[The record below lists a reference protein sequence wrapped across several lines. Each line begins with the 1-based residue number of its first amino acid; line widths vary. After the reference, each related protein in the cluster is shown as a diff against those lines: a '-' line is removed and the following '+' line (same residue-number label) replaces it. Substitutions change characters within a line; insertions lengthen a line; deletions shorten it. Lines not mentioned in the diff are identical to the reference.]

1 MRGHGW
7 PIRYQLAAIVV
18 APLLALVVASVWL
31 TSSALD
37 RAAEAGRVRQDAAFA
52 VSVTTLVHELQ
63 RERGLS
69 GGYVGSGYRD
79 GLDQVTAQR
88 KKADDA
94 LRVFAGQTGHVR
106 SALAAASVR
115 AAFADAE
122 ASLSGL
128 GRQRQAIDNKALD
141 VTGTLSYYTTTIS
154 KLLGV
159 DQAMTKAIDDPE
171 TARISTAFVD
181 LSEGKESGAL
191 ERGFMNSVFS
201 RGRFGSGDY
210 SRLLTL
216 VAEQDAWFAL
226 FRSTANPDMLRYYD
240 QHVSGP
246 AVARAAALRAEAV
259 TEGAEGRGLTVQP
272 AEWWSVMTVKI
283 DLIRD
288 VELRLTDELR
298 GRAAAVSASANAAM
312 ARDVTVTLLVLALSF
327 VLSALTA
334 RRITRTLRG
343 LRDAAHH
350 AADVR
355 LPAVVATLNE
365 GRAVDLVKE
374 TEPVHIDS
382 GDEIGETAHA
392 FNRVH
397 SVAVRMTVEQA
408 GLRRSLSDTLLN
420 LARRSQTLI
429 HQQLELIDEM
439 ERSENDGKKLDALFR
454 IDHIAT
460 RMRRHTEDLIVL
472 SGAAPSRGW
481 SAPVPLRD
489 VVRGAIAEVES
500 YSRVKPVRLPEVD
513 IVGHAVGDLL
523 HLLAELIENGTRFS
537 PPDAPVVITAGEV
550 GKGYAIEIEDRGLG
564 MPAGEMARHNERLD
578 APPAFDLSTSDRLG
592 LHVVARLAARHS
604 IQVCLHDSPF
614 GGVTAVVLVGR
625 ELIRSVD
632 DSFPAERDV
641 GGIPAQRATAEEAGG
656 SWPIGGDWRHGAA
669 LPGEGRPGGGKA
681 RWNRLAALPAGVD
694 GRNGG
699 AGHVAG
705 AYGPEPTVGSIGDNG
720 RASGAHVPPGL
731 VDLPGTPRR
740 ALPPPAPSTSQP
752 PSTSQRPAAHRPTG
766 PREPGRTHGGPAEA
780 VPDGMTADGLPRR
793 VPRKHLTAELR
804 REPDAVIGGVRTG
817 FPSAAATAAPSP
829 EEIRAL
835 LSGYQS
841 GFDRGRSDQLNQSA
855 TDGRQAYDHGQRRA
869 GRPPGADDWESGV
882 DAAHAVADRVL
893 DYPTKDSRRS

>member
-7 PIRYQLAAIVV
+7 PIRYQLAAIVM
-18 APLLALVVASVWL
+18 APLLALVVASAWL
-31 TSSALD
+31 TSAALD
-37 RAAEAGRVRQDAAFA
+37 RAAEADRVRQDAAFA

-63 RERGLS
+63 QERGLS
-69 GGYVGSGYRD
+69 GGYVGSGYRN

-88 KKADDA
+88 RKADGA
-94 LRVFAGQTGHVR
+94 LRVFAGRAADARPALATASVR
-106 SALAAASVR
+106 SAYAVAETALGGLA
-115 AAFADAE
+115 
-122 ASLSGL
+122 
-128 GRQRQAIDNKALD
+128 RQRQAIDNKALD
-141 VTGTLSYYTTTIS
+141 VAGTLSYYTTTIGR
-154 KLLGV
+154 LLGV
-159 DQAMTKAIDDPE
+159 DQAMSNAIDDPE

-181 LSEGKESGAL
+181 LSEGKESAAL
-191 ERGFMNSVFS
+191 ERGLMNSVFS
-201 RGRFGSGDY
+201 SGRFGPGDY
-210 SRLLTL
+210 GRLLTL
-216 VAEQDAWFAL
+216 MAKQDAWFAL
-226 FRSTANPDMLRYYD
+226 FRSAAHPEMLRYYD

-246 AVARAAALRAEAV
+246 AVARGAALRAEAIS
-259 TEGAEGRGLTVQP
+259 EGAEGRELTVQP

-283 DLIRD
+283 NLMRD

-334 RRITRTLRG
+334 RRMARTLRG

-355 LPAVVATLNE
+355 LPAVVATLGE

-382 GDEIGETAHA
+382 KDEIGETAHA

-397 SVAVRMTVEQA
+397 SVAVRLTVEQA

-439 ERSENDGKKLDALFR
+439 ERSESDGKKLDSLFR
-454 IDHIAT
+454 IDHLAT

-472 SGAAPSRGW
+472 SGATPSRGW
-481 SAPVPLRD
+481 SAPVPLGD

-500 YSRVKPVRLPEVD
+500 YSRVKPIRLPEVAV
-513 IVGHAVGDLL
+513 VGHAVGDLL

-564 MPAGEMARHNERLD
+564 MTPGDMARHNERLD
-578 APPAFDLSTSDRLG
+578 DPPAFDPSTSDRLG

-604 IQVCLHDSPF
+604 VQVCLRDSAF
-614 GGVTAVVLVGR
+614 GGVTAVVLIGR
-625 ELIRSVD
+625 ELIRPVD
-632 DSFPAERDV
+632 GSSYAERDLGVTPDHSGTGAQEAVAGRSV
-641 GGIPAQRATAEEAGG
+641 GGDGHGTAVL
-656 SWPIGGDWRHGAA
+656 S
-669 LPGEGRPGGGKA
+669 GEGHPGVGSA
-681 RWNRLAALPAGVD
+681 RWNRLAALPAGAD
-694 GRNGG
+694 GRKSGG
-699 AGHVAG
+699 RVAA
-705 AYGPEPTVGSIGDNG
+705 AYGPEPALAGAGERG
-720 RASGAHVPPGL
+720 RALVAAVHPGPG
-731 VDLPGTPRR
+731 DLPEAYRR
-740 ALPPPAPSTSQP
+740 ALPRPSTSAP
-752 PSTSQRPAAHRPTG
+752 PPISGHPAAQVTTG
-766 PREPGRTHGGPAEA
+766 SGASGRAVGGPTEA

-804 REPDAVIGGVRTG
+804 REPDAAIGGIRTV
-817 FPSAAATAAPSP
+817 SSSSEETAAPSP
-829 EEIRAL
+829 EEIRAM

-841 GFDRGRSDQLNQSA
+841 GFDRGRSDPMNQA
-855 TDGRQAYDHGQRRA
+855 AGDGPRAYDRGQRRA
-869 GRPPGADDWESGV
+869 DRQPGVDYRDGVV
-882 DAAHAVADRVL
+882 DAAPAVADRVL
-893 DYPTKDSRRS
+893 DYPTKAFRRVQR